1 VSINT
6 AEDIC
11 NMALSLLGNY
21 DSIDS
26 IEVPK
31 SDHEILFSLWYD
43 VTRQSLLKEVMP
55 NFSRKRKYVA
65 SVDIAIPSKFGYQTA
80 YEYPSDCLKV
90 LGAGDV
96 DLKEND
102 YTVENGYIYTDEDY
116 EDGFPLRYVSDAD
129 TPNEYG
135 AEFKML
141 LAMALASAV
150 GLAVT
155 QNADKVNAVRQ
166 MLANQKGA
174 VAAINSQENRP
185 IRVERSKFLES
196 KFNYVNNDKTKR

>member
-1 VSINT
+1 
-6 AEDIC
+6 
-11 NMALSLLGNY
+11 
-21 DSIDS
+21 
-26 IEVPK
+26 
-31 SDHEILFSLWYD
+31 
-43 VTRQSLLKEVMP
+43 MP

-65 SVDIAIPSKFGYQTA
+65 AVDIDIPEDFGYQTA

-96 DLKEND
+96 DLKENN
-102 YTVENGYIYTDEDY
+102 YTVEDGYIYTDEDY
-116 EDGFPLRYVSDAD
+116 GNGFPLRYVSDAD
-129 TPNEYG
+129 PVNKYG

-141 LAMALASAV
+141 LAMALAAAV

-155 QNADKVNAVRQ
+155 QNVDKVSAAKQ
-166 MLANQKGA
+166 MLANQKVA

-196 KFNYVNNDKTKR
+196 KTNYVTNAKSKR